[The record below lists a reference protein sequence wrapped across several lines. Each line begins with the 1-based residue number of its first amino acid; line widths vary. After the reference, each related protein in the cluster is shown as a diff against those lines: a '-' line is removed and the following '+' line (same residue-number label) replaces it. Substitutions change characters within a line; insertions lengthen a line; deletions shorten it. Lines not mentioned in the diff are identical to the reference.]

1 MGLVGGRAA
10 CSADVWRA
18 VGVFVLNESEF
29 PGDVL
34 VVLVV
39 SAAVVN
45 GSMSPSEVGAERVRV
60 LPSPVAQNIGWD
72 DR

>member
-10 CSADVWRA
+10 RSADVWRA

-29 PGDVL
+29 PGNV
-34 VVLVV
+34 VVLVI

-45 GSMSPSEVGAERVRV
+45 GSMSPSEVGAE
-60 LPSPVAQNIGWD
+60 
-72 DR
+72 

>member
-1 MGLVGGRAA
+1 MKGVGLVGGRAA
-10 CSADVWRA
+10 RSADVWRA

-45 GSMSPSEVGAERVRV
+45 GSMSPSEVGVE
-60 LPSPVAQNIGWD
+60 
-72 DR
+72 

>member
-29 PGDVL
+29 PVNVL
-34 VVLVV
+34 VVLVR

-45 GSMSPSEVGAERVRV
+45 GSMSPSVVSAERVRG
-60 LPSPVAQNIGWD
+60 LSWD
-72 DR
+72 ER

>member
-29 PGDVL
+29 PGDVI

-39 SAAVVN
+39 SAPDEN
-45 GSMSPSEVGAERVRV
+45 GSMSPSEVGVE
-60 LPSPVAQNIGWD
+60 
-72 DR
+72 